1 MAGHP
6 ITNDPLYSS
15 RVWRPDRAP
24 GHVVEALDTDL
35 QAREAVLDKQ
45 HTTTTATTTAAHA
58 TALVSAE
65 AVANEAEDTA
75 LSVVSGC
82 SDCARTY
89 PDPQPQDMV
98 LYLHAHK

>member
-24 GHVVEALDTDL
+24 GLVVEALDTDL

-45 HTTTTATTTAAHA
+45 HTTTTATTTAA
-58 TALVSAE
+58 
-65 AVANEAEDTA
+65 AVAAVMHVVHILHIAVIIAID
-75 LSVVSGC
+75 SVQIIGQQ
-82 SDCARTY
+82 RRG
-89 PDPQPQDMV
+89 
-98 LYLHAHK
+98 L